1 MNKTSELWEKIFS
14 VKAFD
19 LSQDLHFIKASEIKE
34 ITNTEPRVMA
44 KIDSSSG
51 LPDIFKRNGYFILP
65 IKNKEYAIV
74 RGDGFHR
81 LEQLKQIKEHVSH
94 IKFHLTTAG
103 RGLGEMQYL
112 DYGFNSGAIE
122 RIFGEAPLYQ
132 SIRGR
137 EYSRQ
142 FKFRIN
148 KITLEASSVQLEVDS
163 GLEGRDS
170 IILIEAKVNTPED
183 FLIRQLFYPYNH
195 FKIISPNKKIIPVF
209 FSYEPSDKIYNF
221 WIYEFTDHGNYNS
234 IRFKETHSFR
244 IITRQEFEID
254 DIKAPGLVAF
264 KDLVPQA
271 NDLNK
276 VIELVFKVNEGINNY
291 RQIAGHFYFNERQS
305 SYYREAAEALG
316 LVYSDKGEYYLTDVG
331 KKLANLPVE
340 KRHLFMAD
348 LLSDF
353 NLIKDGLEIL
363 RKKQKLTVENLG
375 RVIEKRSN
383 LSGTTV
389 PRRASSLF
397 AWFKWIAESTGSMV
411 YEDGILKLR

>member
-1 MNKTSELWEKIFS
+1 MVLI
-14 VKAFD
+14 
-19 LSQDLHFIKASEIKE
+19 
-34 ITNTEPRVMA
+34 P
-44 KIDSSSG
+44 G
-51 LPDIFKRNGYFILP
+51 
-65 IKNKEYAIV
+65 
-74 RGDGFHR
+74 
-81 LEQLKQIKEHVSH
+81 QLK
-94 IKFHLTTAG
+94 
-103 RGLGEMQYL
+103 
-112 DYGFNSGAIE
+112 GFLE
-122 RIFGEAPLYQ
+122 KLLYQ

-331 KKLANLPVE
+331 KN
-340 KRHLFMAD
+340 
-348 LLSDF
+348 
-353 NLIKDGLEIL
+353 
-363 RKKQKLTVENLG
+363 
-375 RVIEKRSN
+375 
-383 LSGTTV
+383 
-389 PRRASSLF
+389 
-397 AWFKWIAESTGSMV
+397 W
-411 YEDGILKLR
+411 